1 MYRVYNLFLFLLL
14 LLLSRKGFLSEKSKL
29 ALVPGAVSLSCPKR
43 EEGGGGE
50 GEGKKGGQKRRE
62 KKRNTRLSANPVGT
76 ANALAAF
83 TSAALSPREGGGEG
97 VPANLASQ
105 RDSSTI

>member
-1 MYRVYNLFLFLLL
+1 M
-14 LLLSRKGFLSEKSKL
+14 
-29 ALVPGAVSLSCPKR
+29 
-43 EEGGGGE
+43 
-50 GEGKKGGQKRRE
+50 GEGKKEGQKRRE

-83 TSAALSPREGGGEG
+83 TSAALSPRGGGEG